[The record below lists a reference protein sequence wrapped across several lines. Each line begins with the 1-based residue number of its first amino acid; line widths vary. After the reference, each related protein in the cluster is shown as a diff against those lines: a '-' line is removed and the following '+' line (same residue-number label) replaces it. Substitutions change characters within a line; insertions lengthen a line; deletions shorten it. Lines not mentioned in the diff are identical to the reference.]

1 MIPKAG
7 GLAELADRYDLFL
20 VDQFGVL
27 HDGSAAYPGTVEALA
42 RLKAAGRTVI
52 LVSNSGK
59 RAADNQARLARLGFD
74 PSSYDAFVSSGEVV
88 WRLIAD
94 DRVPV
99 PTTIPRPLRC
109 LLVNRRSDETTI
121 AGLDLDLADS
131 AETADFVLLTGSDGD
146 IRPLTDYRTALAPA
160 AARRLPCLCAN
171 PDKVM
176 ILAEGAGFGAG
187 AIADLYTEL
196 GGRVT
201 WIGKPYPEIYRH
213 ALEAAGRFGCKP
225 DPTRVIGIGD
235 SIEHDIAGAKHA
247 GFAAALV
254 TAGIHIDDD
263 EAMLAAAMQA
273 HSAAPDQ
280 LLDRFVWRA

>member
-1 MIPKAG
+1 MIPKAA

-27 HDGSAAYPGTVEALA
+27 HDGSTAYPGAVEALG
-42 RLKAAGRTVI
+42 RLKAAGKTVI

-59 RAADNQARLARLGFD
+59 RAADNQVRLARLGFD

-94 DRVPV
+94 DQVPV

-109 LLVNRRSDETTI
+109 LLVNRRGDETTI
-121 AGLDLDLADS
+121 SGLGLDLADS

-146 IRPLTDYRTALAPA
+146 IRPLTDYRTALTPA

-176 ILAEGAGFGAG
+176 ILAEGTGYGAG
-187 AIADLYTEL
+187 AIADLYTAL
-196 GGRVT
+196 GGQVT
-201 WIGKPYPEIYRH
+201 WIGKPYTEIYRH
-213 ALEAAGRFGCKP
+213 ALEEAGRFGCKP
-225 DPTRVIGIGD
+225 DPSRVIGIGD

-254 TAGIHIDDD
+254 TAGIHFDDD
-263 EAMLAAAMQA
+263 EAMLAAAMQT
-273 HSAAPDQ
+273 HSAVPDQ
-280 LLDRFVWRA
+280 LLDRFAWHA